1 MRGTKLVC
9 GVLIAVTF
17 LSFLAL
23 SAEATPIDQWA
34 SSVIGFSSQYSITSW
49 SAAQAL
55 GPPNTPNY
63 GDYITAWAP
72 SSRNGSLEYI
82 TLGYTTPVYASSITI
97 VETDGNGFVYQV
109 DVLDQSNVLHTVW
122 AGTDPSLPGTPVDF
136 LVSFSQTPY
145 LVDGVKIY
153 VNTDHNEFTWE
164 EIDAVSLHGNTSPVP
179 VPPTLLLLGSGLMGL
194 VGWRR
199 FRKN

>member
-1 MRGTKLVC
+1 
-9 GVLIAVTF
+9 
-17 LSFLAL
+17 
-23 SAEATPIDQWA
+23 
-34 SSVIGFSSQYSITSW
+34 
-49 SAAQAL
+49 
-55 GPPNTPNY
+55 
-63 GDYITAWAP
+63 
-72 SSRNGSLEYI
+72 
-82 TLGYTTPVYASSITI
+82 
-97 VETDGNGFVYQV
+97 
-109 DVLDQSNVLHTVW
+109 
-122 AGTDPSLPGTPVDF
+122 VDF